1 MIKLH
6 RMCDSGLL
14 SERNISEEFR
24 EMVRERL
31 GMVLKDASMVLA
43 GKKEAADL
51 CFNLSTETA
60 KFVNDET
67 RWLTLSSTLFF
78 ICFIRVLLFQCT
90 PSAVLMISHLHHFAS
105 VLYYLSVH
113 FTSSV
118 HQHAVDHPRSSAF
131 SYFSQSLLNMQ

>member
-1 MIKLH
+1 
-6 RMCDSGLL
+6 
-14 SERNISEEFR
+14 
-24 EMVRERL
+24 MVRERL

-43 GKKEAADL
+43 GEKEATDL
-51 CFNLSTETA
+51 RFNLSTETA

-67 RWLTLSSTLFF
+67 RWLTLSSTRSF
-78 ICFIRVLLFQCT
+78 IYFIRILLFQCT
-90 PSAVLMISHLHHFAS
+90 LSTILITSQLHYFTPALFPTYIISHLFC
-105 VLYYLSVH
+105 YYLSVH

>member
-1 MIKLH
+1 
-6 RMCDSGLL
+6 
-14 SERNISEEFR
+14 
-24 EMVRERL
+24 MVRERL

-105 VLYYLSVH
+105 VLLLS
-113 FTSSV
+113 F
-118 HQHAVDHPRSSAF
+118 SAF
-131 SYFSQSLLNMQ
+131 HIISASTRGGSPTVICILVFQSVTLKHAIG